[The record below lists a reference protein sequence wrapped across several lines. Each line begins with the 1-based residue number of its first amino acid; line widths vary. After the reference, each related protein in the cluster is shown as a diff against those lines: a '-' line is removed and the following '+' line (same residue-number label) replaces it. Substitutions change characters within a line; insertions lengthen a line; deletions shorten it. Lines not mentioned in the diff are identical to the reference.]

1 MRKIFV
7 SAVLAVFV
15 FAGCA
20 SASVEADPEIHR
32 VIGGL
37 YSLACAIDL
46 NGNYKEPHINQLRQF
61 FTDIPDNWHNEAQIS
76 RVNGTVWVAVSV
88 GKYSTA
94 RQYLREHSKEL
105 GITEAPEGYAWL
117 GGEYAWLK
125 VPHPF
130 EGLVSARGTGKDSE
144 AVFLSTDGMD
154 WWMAHPTFTK
164 EAATLILRRWGAR
177 RVPELHRPSGTE
189 TESLYESV
197 KPADVQK
204 PKNIHY
210 RRRRSSFDM
219 EIGLGKDVYIDP
231 VPNRRRR

>member
-20 SASVEADPEIHR
+20 GAGVEADPETHR

-37 YSLACAIDL
+37 YSLVCALDL
-46 NGNYKEPHINQLRQF
+46 NGNYKTPHINQLRQF
-61 FTDIPDNWHNEAQIS
+61 FTDIPDDWHNEAQIS
-76 RVNGTVWVAVSV
+76 SVNGSVWVGVSV

-94 RQYLREHSKEL
+94 RQYLREHSAEL
-105 GITEAPEGYAWL
+105 GIMESPEGYAWL
-117 GGEYAWLK
+117 GGDYAWLK
-125 VPHPF
+125 ASGHG
-130 EGLVSARGTGKDSE
+130 GLTSARGTGRDSGL
-144 AVFLSTDGMD
+144 VFLSPDGMD
-154 WWMAHPTFTK
+154 WWTAYPAFTK
-164 EAATLILRRWGAR
+164 ESANTILRRWGAR

-189 TESLYESV
+189 TESIYESV
-197 KPADVQK
+197 KPADVEK
-204 PKNIHY
+204 PKDIHY
-210 RRRRSSFDM
+210 KRRRSSFDM